1 MNVSSDK
8 EEMKDFDN
16 IQFDN
21 ITFAYENR
29 PDKTILK
36 NFSLKIEAG
45 QHVALIGEIFFY
57 LFKLITRFFI

>member
-1 MNVSSDK
+1 M
-8 EEMKDFDN
+8 EGFEN

-29 PDKTILK
+29 PNKTILK

-45 QHVALIGEIFFY
+45 QHVALIGEIYF
-57 LFKLITRFFI
+57 LFI